1 MRFSYLPRFV
11 IALIT
16 VFFTLALVAPLPFAI
31 VMAGASQNIF
41 KKIITIKNQK
51 SYPANG
57 RLDLMSILVTN
68 PDNWIVGPQV
78 IYSWLRS
85 DQAVY
90 PRAAFYPPG
99 TTNRSEKEAAKKD
112 MTSSQSRAIQAA
124 LTFLKDN
131 PDYGVALDQ
140 LVEKNISFDVKR
152 TGGPSGGMVFA
163 IGVIELLG
171 ARDILKGRHIAGT
184 GTITIDGRVG
194 PIGGI
199 NEKIRAA
206 QRAGAELFLA
216 PQANSDEITA
226 LPKTMKIVIVA
237 TLKDA
242 LDALSQGA

>member
-11 IALIT
+11 IAVLA

-31 VMAGASQNIF
+31 VMPGGSENIF

-51 SYPANG
+51 TYPANG
-57 RLDLMSILVTN
+57 RLDLMSVLVTN

-78 IYSWLRS
+78 IYSWARS

-90 PRAAFYPPG
+90 PRAAFYPAG
-99 TTNRSEKEAAKKD
+99 TTNTSEKKAAKKD
-112 MTSSQSRAIQAA
+112 MAGSQNRAIQSA
-124 LTFLKDN
+124 LTFLRNN
-131 PDYGVALDQ
+131 PDYGVASDQ
-140 LVEKNISFDVKR
+140 LVEKNIFFDAKR

-163 IGVIELLG
+163 IGVIELLS

-184 GTITIDGRVG
+184 GTITVDGRVG

-206 QRAGAELFLA
+206 HKAGAELFLA
-216 PQANSDEITA
+216 PEANGEEITVF
-226 LPKTMKIVIVA
+226 PKDMRIVTVA
-237 TLKDA
+237 TLSDA
-242 LDALSQGA
+242 LDALKQRS

>member
-31 VMAGASQNIF
+31 VMPGASQNIF
-41 KKIITIKNQK
+41 KKIITIKNQE

-112 MTSSQSRAIQAA
+112 MTGSQSKAIQAA
-124 LTFLKDN
+124 LTFLKEN

-163 IGVIELLG
+163 IGVIELLS

-216 PQANSDEITA
+216 PQANSDEITV